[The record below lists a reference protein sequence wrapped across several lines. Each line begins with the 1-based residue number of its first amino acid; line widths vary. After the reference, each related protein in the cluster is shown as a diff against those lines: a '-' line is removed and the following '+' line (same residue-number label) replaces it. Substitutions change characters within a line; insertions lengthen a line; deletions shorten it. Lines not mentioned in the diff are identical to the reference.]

1 MHAYLIAAVLLAPPP
16 TADQEPLL
24 PPPKQGGV
32 YVIAHRGAHNGIPE
46 NTLAAYRKAIELGC
60 DFVEVDL
67 RMTKDGEIVSVHN
80 ATVDAYTTNAKGPV
94 KGFTLSELKQM
105 DIGSRVDPKWSDE
118 RIPTFREILDACQ
131 KKIGIYVDMKQVDIE
146 QAVRL
151 VQEFEMERNC
161 VWYGS
166 PGELK
171 QVLALSPQC
180 RIMPDPGPETNLA
193 RLLDELNPQVV
204 ASVQKFCSEDFVKK
218 CHARGAIV
226 FVDDKSPDD
235 WERFFSWKMDGI
247 QTDQPEKL
255 VEWLRQK
262 P

>member
-1 MHAYLIAAVLLAPPP
+1 MSAYLIAAVLLAPPSGP
-16 TADQEPLL
+16 EPLL

-32 YVIAHRGAHNGIPE
+32 YVIAHRGAHHGIPE
-46 NTLAAYRKAIELGC
+46 NTLAAYRKAIDLGC

-80 ATVDAYTTNAKGPV
+80 GTVDAYTKDAKGPV
-94 KGFTLSELKQM
+94 KDFTLAQLKAL
-105 DIGSRVDPKWSDE
+105 DIGSRVDPKWKDE
-118 RIPTFREILDACQ
+118 RIPTFREILEVCRG
-131 KKIGIYVDMKQVDIE
+131 KIGIYVDMKQVDLDPAIK
-146 QAVRL
+146 L
-151 VQEFEMERNC
+151 VQEFEMEPNC

-166 PGELK
+166 AAELK
-171 QVLALSPQC
+171 KLQILSSRC

-193 RLLDELNPQVV
+193 KLLEELKPKVV
-204 ASVQKFCSEDFVKK
+204 ASVQKFCSEDFVKA

-226 FVDDKSPDD
+226 FVDDKSPED
-235 WERFFSWKMDGI
+235 WERFLNWKVDGI

-255 VEWLRQK
+255 VERLKRK